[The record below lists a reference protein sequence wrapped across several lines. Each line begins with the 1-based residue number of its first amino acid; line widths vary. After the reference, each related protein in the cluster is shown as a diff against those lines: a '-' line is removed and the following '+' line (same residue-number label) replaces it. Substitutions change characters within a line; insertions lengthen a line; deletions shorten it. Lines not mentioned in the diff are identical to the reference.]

1 MKKLN
6 NIFAAATHIIFF
18 MLILFNAN
26 LLISEDGYDKALKLG
41 IKLRAKPLLDFAVQK
56 RIPSNLLIRNNTFR
70 LASGWP
76 VKTAQTAQHLLNPNR
91 NIFGVLQASFNW
103 PVSQWDI
110 EESRLRVIR
119 NLYIENNRF
128 INWWQN
134 PGIALNNGLHV
145 LIKGN
150 TFELDDAFA
159 ATALT
164 GTPIAVKVVNST
176 DVRIEDNILTGAGL
190 NPEDGIRLIDSERI
204 VLKNNHKK

>member
-1 MKKLN
+1 MAKLDK
-6 NIFAAATHIIFF
+6 IRAAVILIIYFS
-18 MLILFNAN
+18 LILGCPH
-26 LLISEDGYDKALKLG
+26 LSRSEDGYDKAVKLG
-41 IKLRAKPLLDFAVQK
+41 IKLRTKPLLDFAVKK
-56 RIPSNLLIRNNTFR
+56 RIPSNLLIQNNTFR

-103 PVSQWDI
+103 PVGQWDI
-110 EESRLRVIR
+110 EESGLRMIR

-190 NPEDGIRLIDSERI
+190 NPENGIRLIDSGRI
-204 VLKNNHKK
+204 VLKNNQKK